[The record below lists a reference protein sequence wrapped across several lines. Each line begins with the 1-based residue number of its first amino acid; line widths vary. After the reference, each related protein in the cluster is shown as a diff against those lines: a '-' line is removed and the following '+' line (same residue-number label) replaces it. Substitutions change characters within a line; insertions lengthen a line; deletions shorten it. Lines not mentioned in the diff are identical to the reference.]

1 MHNDHAD
8 RRVAAGKIAGSA
20 SLFDIRLTQS
30 STALHAIP
38 ASHAELDVDLK
49 ISPSAQIAPA
59 ETDSG
64 LLLVNADF
72 NVSIRAVTSR
82 GHGNEARDDVADIVC
97 SFTAAFQNSLPEE
110 PTQAEL
116 DAFADTTGIFA
127 LYPYAR
133 EFFSDATRRMGLPV
147 LVLDLLKR

>member
-1 MHNDHAD
+1 MSNDHAE
-8 RRVAAGKIAGSA
+8 RRVVAGKIAGSTN
-20 SLFDIRLTQS
+20 LFDIRLTKS
-30 STALHAIP
+30 VSELHSIP
-38 ASHAELDVDLK
+38 AADAKLDVDLK
-49 ISPSAQIAPA
+49 ISPSAQASA
-59 ETDSG
+59 VDDGAT

-72 NVSIRAVTSR
+72 SVTINAADS
-82 GHGNEARDDVADIVC
+82 ASADDAAPTIAEISC
-97 SFTAAFQNSLPEE
+97 SFTAAFQNCLDDE
-110 PTQAEL
+110 PTQDEL